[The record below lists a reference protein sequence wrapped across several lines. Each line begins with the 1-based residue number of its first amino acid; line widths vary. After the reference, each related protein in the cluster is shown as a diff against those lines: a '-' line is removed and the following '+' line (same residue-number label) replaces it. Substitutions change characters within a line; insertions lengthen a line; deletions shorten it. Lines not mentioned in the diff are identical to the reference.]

1 MHHIFYDEICSF
13 ISNFNNL
20 LWGFG
25 TVLFVFGSG
34 IFLTIRM
41 KGFNIFRIVH
51 IFKSTLF
58 RKKSDAENN
67 SGGISQFQALST
79 ALAASMGTGNI
90 VGVAAAISVG
100 GAGAI
105 FWMWI
110 SALFGTSLALAE
122 NILGVKYKNLSPVK
136 LRKKPVSADS
146 TSPEKPKSS
155 TEPAFP
161 EEHTSPAGPMTY
173 ISKGLGGHIFA
184 VIYAA
189 VCLFASFGIGNMT
202 QTNAIASAAS
212 EIGISPVFAGAAAA
226 ILCGMIIFRGAK
238 KTAAAA
244 ERIIPA
250 ISVLYFAA
258 AVAVIIVFRNNIGE
272 MLRTIFLSAFG
283 FRQAAGGFLGTAVK
297 KAVSVGLRRGVFS
310 NEAGMGSSVLV
321 HTETNC
327 AEPVQMGM
335 WAVAEVFIDTI
346 ICCSLTAFVILLTG
360 ADSCKGEGLAM
371 AAEGFRRGLGNY
383 AADFV
388 AVSAMIFAFC
398 TLLGWYFYGEK
409 CLLFISKEKNSRRN
423 LFIFRTVYT
432 AAAFIGSVSQL
443 SLIWNTADIFNW
455 LMLIIN
461 LFSILVLS
469 GEAVECVKEYKKDN
483 L

>member
-1 MHHIFYDEICSF
+1 MHHIFYDGIRNF
-13 ISNFNNL
+13 ISDLNNL

-25 TVLFVFGSG
+25 TILLVFGAG
-34 IFLTIRM
+34 IFFTIRI
-41 KGFNIFRIVH
+41 KGFNIIQIVH

-58 RKKSDAENN
+58 RKKSEEEQG

-105 FWMWI
+105 FWMWV
-110 SALFGTSLALAE
+110 SALFGTSLAFAE
-122 NILGVKYKNLSPVK
+122 NVLGVKYKNLSRQKIP
-136 LRKKPVSADS
+136 
-146 TSPEKPKSS
+146 SPMS
-155 TEPAFP
+155 
-161 EEHTSPAGPMTY
+161 Y
-173 ISKGLGGHIFA
+173 ISAGMGSRAFA

-212 EIGISPVFAGAAAA
+212 EIGISPIIAGAAAA
-226 ILCGMIIFRGAK
+226 ILCGTIIFRGAR

-244 ERIIPA
+244 EKIIPA
-250 ISVLYFAA
+250 ISVLYFLAA
-258 AVAVIIVFRNNIGE
+258 IAVIIIFRNGIGE
-272 MLRTIFLSAFG
+272 MLKTIFLSAFG
-283 FRQAAGGFLGTAVK
+283 LKQAAGGILGTAVK

-321 HTETNC
+321 HTETDC
-327 AEPVQMGM
+327 TEPVQMGM
-335 WAVAEVFIDTI
+335 WAVAEVIIDTI
-346 ICCSLTAFVILLTG
+346 ICCSLTAFVILLSG
-360 ADSCKGEGLAM
+360 ADSCGAEGLAM
-371 AAEGFRRGLGNY
+371 AAEGFRRGLGKY

-432 AAAFIGSVSQL
+432 AAAFIGAISEL

-455 LMLIIN
+455 LMLVIN
-461 LFSILVLS
+461 LFSILLLNR
-469 GEAVECVKEYKKDN
+469 EAVECTQEYKDEYLREKTRRGYFGHTREADN
-483 L
+483 SAR